1 MIDFQN
7 KSFLKMKQ
15 DSSYSKKV
23 GDLIVQGEEVLDSY
37 KSMRDGVVF
46 TTMRIIVINV
56 QGMTGKKVDYLDL
69 GNKVDIAYG
78 VTVAASEYKY
88 YLFIG
93 DYVIT
98 NEGNIYQIDGITS
111 LKMCQTVEGHIR
123 EFNELFYVVNHRYLS
138 IIDGVWDSTY
148 MTESKWQSPPVENVS
163 MYGNELLNSLESESI
178 EIEILNSLNNEIQFG
193 SALIL
198 EVEIDTF

>member
-56 QGMTGKKVDYLDL
+56 QGMTGKKVDYTSIPYKRINVYSIETAGVFDMDAELD
-69 GNKVDIAYG
+69 V
-78 VTVAASEYKY
+78 
-88 YLFIG
+88 FIS
-93 DYVIT
+93 
-98 NEGNIYQIDGITS
+98 GIGKLRFEFRGRS
-111 LKMCQTVEGHIR
+111 DIR
-123 EFNELFYVVNHRYLS
+123 EISKYISQS
-138 IIDGVWDSTY
+138 II
-148 MTESKWQSPPVENVS
+148 
-163 MYGNELLNSLESESI
+163 
-178 EIEILNSLNNEIQFG
+178 
-193 SALIL
+193 
-198 EVEIDTF
+198 